1 MSRIIGLR
9 ECPGCGELVLV
20 IKTNEGKKMAFDPE
34 PKLIREDPTGEV
46 FFTVEGKP
54 VWGEPAGDAFEQFDD
69 PDSEPFYRAYV
80 PHKGLCPNGGRKR
93 RVKK

>member
-1 MSRIIGLR
+1 MSRIIGLQ

-46 FFTVEGKP
+46 FFKDTGEP
-54 VWGEPAGDAFEQFDD
+54 IWGEPAGDAFDQFDD
-69 PDSEPFYRAYV
+69 PDSEPFYRA
-80 PHKGLCPNGGRKR
+80 
-93 RVKK
+93 

>member
-9 ECPGCGELVLV
+9 ECQGCGELVLV

-34 PKLIREDPTGEV
+34 PLLIREDPSGDVFFKDTGE
-46 FFTVEGKP
+46 P
-54 VWGEPAGDAFEQFDD
+54 IWGEPAGDAFDQFDD
-69 PDSEPFYRAYV
+69 PDSEPLYRAYV

-93 RVKK
+93 RIKK